1 MDKILRDTDITVLTK
16 EKNRD
21 HPMRTCTETLEGMEC
36 LKKRL
41 GQLARRRESKPKTWP
56 AREGR
61 EGRNLGGK
69 DTAAEY
75 QCECS

>member
-1 MDKILRDTDITVLTK
+1 MPWGFQVTDNSQLAVSAMDKILRDTDITVLTK
-16 EKNRD
+16 ERNRD
-21 HPMRTCTETLEGMEC
+21 HPMKTCTETLEGMEC

-61 EGRNLGGK
+61 GR
-69 DTAAEY
+69 
-75 QCECS
+75 